1 MGVKYD
7 KLDLM
12 LISELRNDC
21 KQSVRAL
28 SKKLGSH
35 PNTILLRIKNLEKE
49 GIVLKYA
56 AVINFNKIGY
66 DLHSLIW
73 VKVDKKTRSEWDI
86 LTELSK
92 FSELVAGYAI
102 TGTYD
107 ALVVART
114 KDRTELT
121 ALLKKI
127 NTKNYIIETKTELV
141 LETFKHD
148 YEFNPLWGKI
158 EI

>member
-12 LISELRNDC
+12 LIAELRNDC
-21 KQSVRAL
+21 KQSVRTL

-49 GIVLKYA
+49 GIILKYA
-56 AVINFNKIGY
+56 AMVDFKKIGY

-73 VKVDKKTRSEWDI
+73 IKVDKKTRTEWDI
-86 LTELSK
+86 LNELSK

-102 TGTYD
+102 TGSYD
-107 ALVVART
+107 VLVVART
-114 KDRTELT
+114 KDRNELT
-121 ALLKKI
+121 ALLKRL
-127 NTKNYIIETKTELV
+127 NTKIYILETKTELV